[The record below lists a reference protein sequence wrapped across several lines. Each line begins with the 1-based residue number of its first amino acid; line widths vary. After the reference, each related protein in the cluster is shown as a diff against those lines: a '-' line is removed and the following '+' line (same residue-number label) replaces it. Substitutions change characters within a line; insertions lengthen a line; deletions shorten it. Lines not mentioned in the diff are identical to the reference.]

1 MNRDD
6 ELLSADE
13 ELSAAIKIWLEDKE
27 SRNMSMLAR
36 LAKVS
41 YSSVRR
47 AVQKEC
53 VASQQT
59 CVQIASVV
67 MAKPE
72 YLEFVERYWPNLKK
86 YVAGISN
93 YSPNKDDVL
102 QAFMESEEHFMV
114 MTLASSENGTNHEE
128 VKNIFGERYLPI
140 FEELIQSA
148 CLKLEN
154 SKWKIIEGF
163 SSPSFEL
170 ARKMLSAF
178 LSHHNKVIDEIN
190 GGTTSWAAWES
201 VKPETAL
208 EIAEILVKSCAEVT
222 NKLTDPQNK
231 GDVLVCTGIYSGILK
246 GRDELL

>member
-1 MNRDD
+1 MTY
-6 ELLSADE
+6 DE
-13 ELSAAIKIWLEDKE
+13 ELSSAIQAWIEEKE

-36 LAKVS
+36 LANVS

-59 CVQIASVV
+59 CVQIASIV
-67 MAKPE
+67 MPKPE

-148 CLKLEN
+148 CLKLGKN
-154 SKWKIIEGF
+154 QRWKIIDNF

-190 GGTTSWAAWES
+190 GATTSWAAWES
-201 VKPETAL
+201 VKPETARD
-208 EIAEILVKSCAEVT
+208 ITDILAKSCAEVT

-231 GDVLVCTGIYSGILK
+231 GNVLVCTGIYSGILK
-246 GRDELL
+246 GRDEL